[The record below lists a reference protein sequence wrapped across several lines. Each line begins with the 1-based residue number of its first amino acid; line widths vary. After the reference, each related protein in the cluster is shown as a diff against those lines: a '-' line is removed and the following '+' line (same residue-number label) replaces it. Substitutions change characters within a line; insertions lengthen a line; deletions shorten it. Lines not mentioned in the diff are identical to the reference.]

1 MLFNFYALLGAA
13 FVPALLG
20 LVWFNGAVFGKAA
33 GLNEQQLASANRP
46 LVLIMSVVLGFL
58 VAFALVSLTI
68 HQQGFF
74 SIMVG
79 EPEFGKDGSASTLA
93 YQQFVVAYGDK
104 FRSFGHGALHGV
116 MSAITIAFPFFGL
129 QTMREGRGWKY
140 FGAHAG
146 FWLVCFAIMG
156 ALVCGVR

>member
-1 MLFNFYALLGAA
+1 MVFNFYALLGAA

-33 GLNEQQLASANRP
+33 GFNEQQLAGANRP
-46 LVLIMSVVLGFL
+46 LVLVLSVVFGFF
-58 VAFALVSLTI
+58 VALVLTQLSI
-68 HQQGFF
+68 HQFGF
-74 SIMVG
+74 G
-79 EPEFGKDGSASTLA
+79 QLLANDEPAVQEALTKEFMEK
-93 YQQFVVAYGDK
+93 YGDR
-104 FRSFGHGALHGV
+104 FRSFGHGALHG
-116 MSAITIAFPFFGL
+116 TIAALFLAFPLFGL

-156 ALVCGVR
+156 ALVCGIR